1 MDGWTDGQADGG
13 GGSIAFF
20 FIIQS
25 TFLKYAKPAKQ
36 IQPLTFK
43 YV

>member
-1 MDGWTDGQADGG
+1 MDGRTDGQTDGVG
-13 GGSIAFF
+13 GGSTAF